1 MIFFH
6 DFSKTIQALH
16 TWLGIPE
23 ALNRGHVLSAQLV
36 PSPMKLSSL
45 KSSGHWPTLLTA
57 FLYFDVS
64 FMVWTILGALGAQI
78 GSTLG
83 LTPQQKGL
91 MVAVP
96 YLSGAFIR
104 ILLGLLVDRIGAKN
118 TGIMAQII
126 VIIGMGV
133 AWMVGLHSFSQTL
146 ILGVVLG
153 VAGASFAVALPQAGR
168 WYPPNMQGLVL
179 GLAGAGNV
187 GVVIDSI
194 LAPRLAAAYGWQ
206 AVFGFALIPL
216 LLVLVAYAVFSKE
229 AEVQIKKKT
238 LKDYVNLLKEKDAH
252 WFCFFYTISF
262 GGFSGLA
269 ASLIIYFTSE
279 FGLSPVEA
287 GTWAAGCTLV
297 GALGRPVGGAIAD
310 RLGGIR
316 ALTVLF
322 VVAAGALIGAAMAH
336 TILLSAIG
344 FFVASGAFGM
354 ANGSVFQLLPQ
365 RFAKDIGVMT
375 GLVGCGGG
383 LGGFMLASSL
393 GFSKGL
399 TGSYTSGV
407 LLFAGLCILAL
418 IGLSLVKTRWR
429 TTWGALAHARI

>member
-1 MIFFH
+1 MK
-6 DFSKTIQALH
+6 FSD
-16 TWLGIPE
+16 
-23 ALNRGHVLSAQLV
+23 
-36 PSPMKLSSL
+36 L

-78 GSTLG
+78 GATLG
-83 LTPQQKGL
+83 LSPSQKGL

-104 ILLGLLVDRIGAKN
+104 IALGLLVDRLGAKN
-118 TGIMAQII
+118 TGILAQIV
-126 VIIGMGV
+126 VIAGLTI
-133 AWMVGLHSFSQTL
+133 AWFTGLHQFSHTL

-168 WYPPNMQGLVL
+168 WYPPHMQGLVL

-187 GVVIDSI
+187 GVVIDAL
-194 LAPRLAAAYGWQ
+194 LAPRLAAAYGWN

-216 LLVLVAYAVFSKE
+216 VIVLGLYAYFSRE
-229 AEVQIKKKT
+229 AQVKVKKKT
-238 LKDYVNLLKEKDAH
+238 LKDYVNLLRERDAH

-279 FGLSPVEA
+279 FHLTAVQA
-287 GTWAAGCTLV
+287 GSWAALCTLV
-297 GALGRPVGGAIAD
+297 GALGRPVGGALAD
-310 RLGGIR
+310 RLGGIK
-316 ALTVLF
+316 ALHVFFITAALSLVL
-322 VVAAGALIGAAMAH
+322 AASADALPLCA
-336 TILLSAIG
+336 TG
-344 FFVASGAFGM
+344 FFLASGAFGM

-383 LGGFMLASSL
+383 LGGFLLASSL
-393 GFSKGL
+393 GWSKGM
-399 TGSYTSGV
+399 TGTYVTG
-407 LLFAGLCILAL
+407 LLAFALLCVLAL
-418 IGLSLVKTRWR
+418 VGLNFVKLRWR
-429 TTWGALAHARI
+429 TTWGALVEARI